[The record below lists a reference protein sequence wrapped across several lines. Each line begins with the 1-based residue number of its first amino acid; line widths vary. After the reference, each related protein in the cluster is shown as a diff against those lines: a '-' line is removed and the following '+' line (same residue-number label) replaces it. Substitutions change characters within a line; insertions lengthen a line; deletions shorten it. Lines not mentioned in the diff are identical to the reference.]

1 MVIGECETMD
11 WFNELLKT
19 LASYNKRL
27 KRIERENNKL
37 IIQLRAII
45 DEQNEHRIKL
55 ERVINKIEKAKS
67 QDEQESKETPRDEQE
82 SKDEKISRLTKE
94 IESLKK
100 MLFRYEKAICGRVTH
115 LGYRY

>member
-45 DEQNEHRIKL
+45 DEQNEQRIKL
-55 ERVINKIEKAKS
+55 ERVINKIEKATS
-67 QDEQESKETPRDEQE
+67 QDEQDEQE

-94 IESLKK
+94 IASLKK
-100 MLFRYEKAICGRVTH
+100 MVSTYEKAICGRVAH
-115 LGYRY
+115 RGYRY

>member
-1 MVIGECETMD
+1 MNSNTTD
-11 WFNELLKT
+11 WFHGLLQT

-45 DEQNEHRIKL
+45 DEQNEQRIKL
-55 ERVINKIEKAKS
+55 ERVINKIEKATS
-67 QDEQESKETPRDEQE
+67 RDEQESNDEQE

-100 MLFRYEKAICGRVTH
+100 MLFRYEKVICSQVAH
-115 LGYRY
+115 NGYRYNGLV